1 MICGVP
7 RMAEPSFH
15 AYPTALGFD
24 APYSRAVEAGRFIFL
39 AGQVANDPP
48 HYQAALPDD
57 IESQTRLALENL
69 AAALAECGLDLSHLV
84 AVRIFLTRFAAE
96 FERMNAVY
104 RNCFPA
110 GRLPARTCI
119 GVTDL
124 AGGARIEIDGIA
136 WRG

>member
-1 MICGVP
+1 MCDAP
-7 RMAEPSFH
+7 LFH
-15 AYPTALGFD
+15 AYPPEIGFD
-24 APYSRAVEAGRFIFL
+24 APYSLAVEAGRFVFL

-48 HYQAALPDD
+48 HHRAALPDD

-69 AAALAECGLDLSHLV
+69 TAALAECGLDPSHLV
-84 AVRIFLTRFAAE
+84 SVRIFLTRFATE
-96 FERMNAVY
+96 FERMNVVY
-104 RNCFPA
+104 RGYFPK

-124 AGGARIEIDGIA
+124 AGGARIEIDGVA

>member
-1 MICGVP
+1 MTT
-7 RMAEPSFH
+7 EPSFH
-15 AYPTALGFD
+15 AYPPELGFD
-24 APYSRAVEAGRFIFL
+24 APYGPAVEAGRYVFL

-48 HYQAALPDD
+48 HHRAALSDD

-69 AAALAECGLDLSHLV
+69 AAALSECGLDLSHLV

-104 RNCFPA
+104 RTCFLA

-119 GVTDL
+119 GVTAL

>member
-1 MICGVP
+1 VSDAP
-7 RMAEPSFH
+7 LFH
-15 AYPTALGFD
+15 AYPPDIGFD
-24 APYSRAVEAGRFIFL
+24 PPYSLAVEAGRYVFL

-48 HYQAALPDD
+48 HHREALPDD

-69 AAALAECGLDLSHLV
+69 AAALVACGLDLSRLV
-84 AVRIFLTRFAAE
+84 SVRVFLTRFTAE

-104 RNCFPA
+104 RTYFPP

>member
-1 MICGVP
+1 VSDAP
-7 RMAEPSFH
+7 LFH
-15 AYPTALGFD
+15 AYPPDIGFD
-24 APYSRAVEAGRFIFL
+24 APYSLAVEAGRFVFL

-48 HYQAALPDD
+48 HHHEALPDD

-69 AAALAECGLDLSHLV
+69 AAALAACGLDLSHLIS
-84 AVRIFLTRFAAE
+84 VRVFLTRFAAE

-104 RNCFPA
+104 REYFGA

-124 AGGARIEIDGIA
+124 AGGALIEIDGIA